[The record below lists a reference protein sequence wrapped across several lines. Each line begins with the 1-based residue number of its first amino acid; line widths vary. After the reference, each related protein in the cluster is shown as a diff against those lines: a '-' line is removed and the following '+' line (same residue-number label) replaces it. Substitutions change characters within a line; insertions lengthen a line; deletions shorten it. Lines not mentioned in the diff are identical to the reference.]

1 MDILIALGAAVV
13 FALVFRTPLIRM
25 PVVFYVLAVA
35 VDLLF
40 LSGALEQVLP
50 ALNRELLPFL
60 RRCIFP
66 YALFV
71 VVMYMGVLPETS
83 RLRQYL
89 KPARGPLSIVAA
101 LLVLCHG
108 VSYLGVY
115 LNVALGGFST
125 ASVSTAS
132 SLVMAVVLSVILGVL
147 TVTSFNFVRHH
158 MQGKTWKVVQ
168 KAAYVFFGLVTVHAV
183 VLLLP
188 ASLTGSSAAFSVS
201 SYMGVFLL
209 YAILRIARWAKSRCA
224 AADQGA
230 SSVGRG
236 AFADYELE
244 LA

>member
-1 MDILIALGAAVV
+1 MDILAALGAAVV
-13 FALVFRTPLIRM
+13 FALVFRAPLIRM
-25 PVVFYVLAVA
+25 PVVFYVLAVV

-40 LSGALEQVLP
+40 LSGVLEQVLP

-71 VVMYMGVLPETS
+71 VVMYMGVLPEAS

-115 LNVALGGFST
+115 LNVALDGFGT
-125 ASVSTAS
+125 AAS
-132 SLVMAVVLSVILGVL
+132 STIWSLMVAMGLSVILGML
-147 TVTSFNFVRHH
+147 TLTSFNLVRHR
-158 MQGKTWKVVQ
+158 MRGRTWRAVQ
-168 KAAYVFFGLVTVHAV
+168 KSAYVFFLLVTAHAV

-188 ASLTGSSAAFSVS
+188 ASLEGGPAALSVS
-201 SYMGVFLL
+201 IYSGIFLL
-209 YAILRIARWAKSRCA
+209 YVILRLARWAKSHVSAINQKILQSDRMI
-224 AADQGA
+224 A
-230 SSVGRG
+230 S
-236 AFADYELE
+236 DYELD

>member
-1 MDILIALGAAVV
+1 MDILAALGAAVV

-25 PVVFYVLAVA
+25 PAVFYVLAVA
-35 VDLLF
+35 FDLLF
-40 LSGALEQVLP
+40 LSGVLEQALP
-50 ALNRELLPFL
+50 AFNRELLPFL

-115 LNVALGGFST
+115 LNVALDGFST
-125 ASVSTAS
+125 ASASTAS
-132 SLVMAVVLSVILGVL
+132 SLMMAVVLSVILGVL
-147 TVTSFNFVRHH
+147 TVTSFNFVRRH

-168 KAAYVFFGLVTVHAV
+168 KAAYMFFGLVTVHAV

-188 ASLTGSSAAFSVS
+188 ASLTGGSAAFSVS
-201 SYMGVFLL
+201 VYMSVFLL
-209 YAILRIARWAKSRCA
+209 YAILRIARWAKVRCA
-224 AADQGA
+224 AADQGMPL
-230 SSVGRG
+230 VNCEVVP
-236 AFADYELE
+236 DCKLE

>member
-1 MDILIALGAAVV
+1 MDILIALGVAVA

-25 PVVFYVLAVA
+25 PAVFYVLAVA
-35 VDLLF
+35 VALLF
-40 LSGALEQVLP
+40 LSGILGQALP
-50 ALNRELLPFL
+50 TLNRELLPFL

-71 VVMYMGVLPETS
+71 VVMYMGVLPEAS
-83 RLRQYL
+83 CLRQYL

-125 ASVSTAS
+125 ASASTAS
-132 SLVMAVVLSVILGVL
+132 SLAMAVALSVILGVL
-147 TVTSFNFVRHH
+147 TVTSFNFVRHR
-158 MQGKTWKVVQ
+158 MRGKTWKVVQ
-168 KAAYVFFGLVTVHAV
+168 KAAYAFFGLVTAHAV

-188 ASLTGSSAAFSVS
+188 ASLTGGSAAFSVS
-201 SYMGVFLL
+201 VYMGVFLL
-209 YAILRIARWAKSRCA
+209 YVILRIARWAKVRYA
-224 AADQGA
+224 AADWGT

-236 AFADYELE
+236 AVTDCELE